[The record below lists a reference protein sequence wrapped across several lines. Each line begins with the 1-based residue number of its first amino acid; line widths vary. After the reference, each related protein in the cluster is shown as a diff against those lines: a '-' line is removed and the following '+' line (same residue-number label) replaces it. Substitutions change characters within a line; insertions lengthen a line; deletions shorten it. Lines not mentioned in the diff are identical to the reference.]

1 MEVLVRICKVIKKP
15 RTISIRLTEEQYQ
28 TIQEMIK
35 FIEAQTGTKV
45 TQSSLILKL
54 IQFGKPILEQLYPH
68 RQLTQTATLD
78 QGADAKKGLFRLF
91 R

>member
-1 MEVLVRICKVIKKP
+1 MIKKP

-28 TIQEMIK
+28 IIQEMIK
-35 FIEAQTGTKV
+35 FIESQTGTKV

-54 IQFGKPILEQLYPH
+54 IEFGKPILEQLYPH
-68 RQLTQTATLD
+68 RQVALTATLE
-78 QGADAKKGLFRLF
+78 QGTELKKGFFRLF